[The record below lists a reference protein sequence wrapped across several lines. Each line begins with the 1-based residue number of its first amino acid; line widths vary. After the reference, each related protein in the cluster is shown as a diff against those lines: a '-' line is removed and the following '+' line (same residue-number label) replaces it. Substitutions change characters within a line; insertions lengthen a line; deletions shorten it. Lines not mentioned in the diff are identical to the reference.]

1 MIQTSKSIF
10 PISLFIYSKA
20 SNQLPKFD
28 LLPAIVCTALNVINV
43 KSGNTVSIT
52 GDGGNAWNY
61 FGPAYKKLAP
71 RLVTYTPYALA
82 YEELLVIK
90 DDETKVQEYLQKRR
104 EIEQAYIESYYETRL
119 QDLDIEFLLK
129 TLQEKFGNH
138 IILLCHEEIDEFCH
152 RRVLADYIEMKTDV
166 SIPEVSVTKEG
177 TITYHEPLHYHKQ
190 LEKVMT
196 KK

>member
-1 MIQTSKSIF
+1 MKEVDQMNESEI
-10 PISLFIYSKA
+10 
-20 SNQLPKFD
+20 NQI
-28 LLPAIVCTALNVINV
+28 LLGTGNYTNV
-43 KSGNTVSIT
+43 KSGNIVSIT

-152 RRVLADYIEMKTDV
+152 RRVLADYIEMKTGV
-166 SIPEVSVTKEG
+166 SIP
-177 TITYHEPLHYHKQ
+177 
-190 LEKVMT
+190 
-196 KK
+196 

>member
-1 MIQTSKSIF
+1 MKEVDQMNESEI
-10 PISLFIYSKA
+10 
-20 SNQLPKFD
+20 NQI
-28 LLPAIVCTALNVINV
+28 LLGTGNYTNV

-152 RRVLADYIEMKTDV
+152 RRVLADYIEMKTGV

-190 LEKVMT
+190 LEKVIT

>member
-1 MIQTSKSIF
+1 MKEVDQMDESEI
-10 PISLFIYSKA
+10 
-20 SNQLPKFD
+20 NQI
-28 LLPAIVCTALNVINV
+28 LLGTGNYTNV

-82 YEELLVIK
+82 YKELLAIK
-90 DDETKVQEYLQKRR
+90 DDETKVQEYLQNRR
-104 EIEQAYIESYYETRL
+104 EIEQAYIDSYYETRL

-129 TLQEKFGNH
+129 TLQEKFGDH

-152 RRVLADYIEMKTDV
+152 RRVLADYIEMKTGV